1 MAQTEKT
8 RLRQF
13 IETESS
19 SLLGT
24 LRYYL
29 YRAGLHGRDL
39 PLDAAAQDLL
49 NEVVEEALEHEDR
62 FRTAGQ
68 PKAWL
73 LGIAANLV
81 KQRQQELFRRDQRE
95 PLIRDLHP
103 EVEAQMS
110 DDELFDWFADV
121 AATTTDAF
129 EQREDVEVLLSAL
142 AADDEHVLRLA
153 IMNGLDG
160 VSLAKA
166 LKITPGAAR
175 VRLHRALGRLRVVY
189 TRQQENDHA

>member
-13 IETESS
+13 IEYESS

-49 NEVVEEALEHEDR
+49 NDVVEEALEHEDR
-62 FRTAGQ
+62 FRAAGQ

-81 KQRQQELFRRDQRE
+81 KRRQQELFRRDQRE

-110 DDELFDWFADV
+110 DDELFDWLAD
-121 AATTTDAF
+121 AATMTPDRF
-129 EQREDVEVLLSAL
+129 DQHEDIHALMAVLAP
-142 AADDEHVLRLA
+142 DDERILRLA

-160 VSLAKA
+160 AELAKA
-166 LKITPGAAR
+166 LNVSAGAAR
-175 VRLHRALGRLRVVY
+175 VRLHRAMGRLRVAY
-189 TRQQENDHA
+189 YKQESHHA

>member
-13 IETESS
+13 IEYESS

-39 PLDAAAQDLL
+39 PLEAAAQDLL
-49 NEVVEEALEHEDR
+49 NDVVEEALEHEDR

-81 KQRQQELFRRDQRE
+81 KRRQQELFRLDQRE

-110 DDELFDWFADV
+110 DDELFDWLAD
-121 AATTTDAF
+121 AATMTPDGF
-129 EQREDVEVLLSAL
+129 DQHEEVHALMAAL
-142 AADDEHVLRLA
+142 APDDERILRLA

-160 VSLAKA
+160 AELAKA
-166 LKITPGAAR
+166 LNVSAGAAR
-175 VRLHRALGRLRVVY
+175 VRLHRAMGRLRIAY
-189 TRQQENDHA
+189 YKQESHHA

>member
-13 IETESS
+13 IEYESS
-19 SLLGT
+19 TLLGT
-24 LRYYL
+24 LRFYL
-29 YRAGLHGRDL
+29 YRAGLQGRDL

-49 NEVVEEALEHEDR
+49 NEVVEEALQHENR

-81 KQRQQELFRRDQRE
+81 KRRQQDMLRRERRE

-110 DDELFDWFADV
+110 DDELFDWFANV

-129 EQREDVEVLLSAL
+129 DHREDVELLLTAL
-142 AADDEHVLRLA
+142 SADDEHVLRLA

-175 VRLHRALGRLRVVY
+175 VRLHRALGRLREVY